1 MRFADIFVSGF
12 ACNHWLFCKECGD
25 WFLQDECTVESD
37 LRSDVEL
44 LPTFE
49 RMQIYVPYRLKDA
62 PSGRQDRLGD
72 EARLVLLQ
80 HEVFSQMELRV
91 SLCNCELFVHESSN
105 PHS

>member
-1 MRFADIFVSGF
+1 M
-12 ACNHWLFCKECGD
+12 
-25 WFLQDECTVESD
+25 QDECTVESD